1 VGAMLFPNSAKPS
14 TLLPPLSLSLIHDCN
29 NFEGE
34 CSTTLVGKGDEEE
47 NHNLIDE
54 HTKKWVIVEFNGTI
68 DHHIFMKCNE
78 YWKVSLD

>member
-1 VGAMLFPNSAKPS
+1 MLYLDSAKPLI
-14 TLLPPLSLSLIHDCN
+14 LLPPLSLSLIHDCN

-34 CSTTLVGKGDEEE
+34 CSATLVGKWDEEE

-54 HTKKWVIVEFNGTI
+54 HTKKWVIVELNGAI
-68 DHHIFMKCNE
+68 ARHILMKCNE